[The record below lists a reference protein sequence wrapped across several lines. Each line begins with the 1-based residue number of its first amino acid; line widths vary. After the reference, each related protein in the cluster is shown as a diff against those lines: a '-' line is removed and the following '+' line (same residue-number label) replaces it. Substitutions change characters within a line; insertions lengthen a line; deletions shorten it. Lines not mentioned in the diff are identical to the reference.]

1 MRFLLTG
8 ATGYVGL
15 RLSRTLISMGHSVA
29 ALTRHASSLEAS
41 VQAFGYTGRLDEIDS
56 AVSSWKPDAIVHV
69 AADVSKSAGTDS
81 VESLLAANVVLPT
94 QLICVANK
102 YSVKKFVNIST
113 FSTSL
118 NGKDYNPQTL
128 YAATK
133 KACEDLLL
141 YYHLSEDVAVCTLC
155 FYDVY
160 GPNQS
165 HARFLNSAIECLS
178 KGQVFEMTEGEQDIC
193 FLYVDDAVDSI
204 VFAVKN
210 DQLFDKSLPQIY
222 TVCGPEVFQLRDVPR
237 RIATVA
243 AIPDP
248 NVIFSKPYRRNEIMR
263 FAPPHPKLP
272 EWKPKFSFSDGIKEI
287 ISSNH

>member
-1 MRFLLTG
+1 MKFLLTG

-29 ALTRHASSLEAS
+29 ALSRNVSRLESS
-41 VQAFGYTGRLDEIDS
+41 VQAFEYTGRVEDIDR
-56 AVSSWKPDAIVHV
+56 AVSFCKPDAIVHV
-69 AADVSKSAGTDS
+69 AADVSKSSGTDS

-102 YSVKKFVNIST
+102 YKVGKFVNIST

-118 NGKDYNPQTL
+118 NGRDYNPQTL

-141 YYHLSEDVAVCTLC
+141 YYHLSEDTAVCTLC

-160 GPNQS
+160 GPDQS
-165 HARFLNSAIECLS
+165 HARFLNSAIESLS
-178 KGQVFEMTEGEQDIC
+178 KGQVFEMTKGEQDIC

-204 VFAVKN
+204 VFAVNN
-210 DQLFDKSLPQIY
+210 DRLFDKSSPQIY
-222 TVCGPEVFQLRDVPR
+222 SVCGPEVFQLRDVPS
-237 RIATVA
+237 RIAAVA
-243 AIPDP
+243 AISDP
-248 NVIFSKPYRRNEIMR
+248 EVMFSKPYRRNEIMR

-272 EWKPKFSFSDGIKEI
+272 EWNPKFSFRDGIKEI
-287 ISSNH
+287 ISSNY